1 MNRIALT
8 HLSLSKADIM
18 KLLLSHSKIVFGSAL
33 ILLVSNCGNPSSS
46 KQGGSLE
53 IEAVQDAKTGQL
65 VIREGGKAVLQY
77 NYQTIEPG
85 ELLSQVAEP
94 NLKYA
99 RPRSN
104 YIHPLYGFDGEELT
118 LDWPIDHPHHRAIY
132 WAWPEVKLGEE
143 MGDLHAL
150 QRVFARP
157 SGNYSLRQTEEY
169 AEIEAENTWL
179 WEDQDPIM
187 QETALMRAFKTQN
200 NERIIDLEFHW
211 LALKDSISVARRS
224 TNLYGGLNVRLN
236 SVENQTIEFHT
247 DSETSSPRMAWA
259 QLSGI
264 FKGGS
269 AETGVS
275 ILQHRD
281 NPDYPGDWVEYPE
294 LNWFQPTFPAA
305 DTRYPIPKDEKLVL
319 RYRIWIHKGK
329 SDAES
334 HAEKWRAFQDSPRL
348 KSMD

>member
-1 MNRIALT
+1 
-8 HLSLSKADIM
+8 M
-18 KLLLSHSKIVFGSAL
+18 KLLVNPKMIVCFSTLA
-33 ILLVSNCGNPSSS
+33 ILVLNCGSPSNTTRD
-46 KQGGSLE
+46 KPDGPLE
-53 IEAVQDAKTGQL
+53 MKALQDEETGQL
-65 VIREGGKAVLQY
+65 LIMEGDKRVLQY

-85 ELLSQVAEP
+85 TLLSQVAES

-118 LDWPIDHPHHRAIY
+118 LDWPVDHPHHRGIY

-150 QRVFARP
+150 QYVFARP
-157 SGNYSLRQTEEY
+157 TGNYQLRQTGEY
-169 AEIEAENTWL
+169 AEIEAQNTWL
-179 WEDQDPIM
+179 WQDQDPIM

-200 NERIIDLEFHW
+200 DERIIDLEFHW
-211 LALKDSISVARRS
+211 QALEDGISVARRS

-236 SVENQTIEFHT
+236 AVENQTIEFHT
-247 DSETSSPRMAWA
+247 DSETSSPRMTWA

-319 RYRIWIHKGK
+319 RYRIWIHQGK
-329 SDAES
+329 SDVES

-348 KSMD
+348 KSTD